1 MNIQPEA
8 VLEYNLIKQLEKLK
22 YEPIE
27 IKDDKVLELNL
38 KTQLE
43 KHNKTTISESEFKK
57 VLNHLSKGNV
67 FEKAKILRD
76 KFALV
81 CDDGTTKYLEF

>member
-1 MNIQPEA
+1 MSIQPE
-8 VLEYNLIKQLEKLK
+8 VLLEYNLIKQLEKLK

-43 KHNKTTISESEFKK
+43 KHNKTTIS
-57 VLNHLSKGNV
+57 
-67 FEKAKILRD
+67 
-76 KFALV
+76 
-81 CDDGTTKYLEF
+81 